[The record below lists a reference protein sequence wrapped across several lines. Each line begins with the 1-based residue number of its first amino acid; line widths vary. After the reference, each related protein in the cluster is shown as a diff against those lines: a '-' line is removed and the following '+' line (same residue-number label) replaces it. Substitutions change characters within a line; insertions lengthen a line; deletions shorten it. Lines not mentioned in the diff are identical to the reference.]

1 MKSLAQYFGRW
12 GVPLEPVEVN
22 EATEAY
28 ISAEIGEATT
38 PSQIAPLAD
47 LLPEDSS
54 LSAQDQ
60 EAIAA
65 VVGPGHLS
73 VDAGDRLTHTVGC
86 SLTDYL
92 RLRDQGAKTG
102 PQAIVRPTSTSQIAE
117 LLAVCSRRGINVVPY
132 GGGTSVVGGLEHL
145 DTENRPSIAV
155 ALEDMAEIL
164 KVNEVDS
171 TVTVQPGV
179 TGPTLERYLGA
190 RGFTL
195 GHLPQSWERAT
206 IGGYVATRSAGQA
219 SSGFGRSDEMVEALT
234 VATPQGV
241 ISLGR
246 APKSAAGP
254 DLRQLFIGSEGVFG
268 IVSEVTLRIRRA
280 VEHAKYEGL
289 MFPSFAAGQ
298 EAFREIVQA
307 GFRADVMR
315 LSDETETT
323 TNLKMSA
330 PGGRAGDLFQ
340 RYLRVRN
347 VSGGALAILGWHSH
361 SSRLLSA
368 RRSAAWD
375 IVRRHGGVTL
385 GSGVGS
391 AWKRH
396 RFAGPYLRDVLL
408 DRGYIVETLETAT
421 HYSNIAALKSAVTE
435 ALTASL
441 TTATTSVHV
450 MCHISHVYE
459 TGCSLYFTVI
469 AAADADPIAQW
480 WAAKRAASD
489 AIVAS
494 AATISH
500 HHAVGR
506 DHAPWLT
513 AEIGAEG
520 VAVLQAVKDIVD
532 PEGIMNP
539 GKLIPDS
546 QGTP

>member
-12 GVPLEPVEVN
+12 GVPLQPVEVN

-28 ISAEIGEATT
+28 ILEQIGEATT

-47 LLPEDSS
+47 LLPDPTS
-54 LSAQDQ
+54 LSSQDQ
-60 EAIAA
+60 EAIAT
-65 VVGPGHLS
+65 VVGFGQLS
-73 VDAGDRLTHTVGC
+73 LNPADRLTHTVGC
-86 SLTDYL
+86 SLSDYL
-92 RLRDQGAKTG
+92 RMRDSGAPTG
-102 PQAIVRPTSTSQIAE
+102 PEAIVRPISTEQIVE
-117 LLAVCSRRGINVVPY
+117 LLQVCSSRGINVVPF
-132 GGGTSVVGGLEHL
+132 GGGTSVVGGLEHIS
-145 DTENRPSIAV
+145 TEARPSIAV
-155 ALEDMAEIL
+155 ALEDMAQIL
-164 KVNEVDS
+164 KVDEVDC

-241 ISLGR
+241 VSLGR

-268 IVSEVTLRIRRA
+268 IVSEVTMRIRRA
-280 VEHAKYEGL
+280 VEHSKYEGV

-330 PGGRAGDLFQ
+330 PTGRAGDLFQ
-340 RYLRVRN
+340 RYLRLRN

-421 HYSNIAALKSAVTE
+421 QYSNIAALKAAVTQSLTE
-435 ALTASL
+435 ALT
-441 TTATTSVHV
+441 TPTTSAHV

-459 TGCSLYFTVI
+459 TGCSLYFTI
-469 AAADADPIAQW
+469 ISPAQPDPIAQW
-480 WAAKRAASD
+480 WVAKRAASD
-489 AIVAS
+489 AIAANS
-494 AATISH
+494 ATISH

-520 VAVLQAVKDIVD
+520 VRVLQAVKDTVD

-546 QGTP
+546 QGTA